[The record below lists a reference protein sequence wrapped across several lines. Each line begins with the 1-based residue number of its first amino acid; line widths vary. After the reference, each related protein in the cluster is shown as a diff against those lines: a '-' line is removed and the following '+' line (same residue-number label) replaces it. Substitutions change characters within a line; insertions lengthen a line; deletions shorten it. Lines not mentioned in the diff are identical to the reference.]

1 MSLTETVREA
11 ISSPDRFYIGGE
23 WAKPSSTDQIEVINA
38 STEDVRAVALPILQ
52 HRIILDYNARLD
64 GTSTSAVVEKLL
76 AEIPA
81 HDLER
86 PKTLLDAKLR

>member
-1 MSLTETVREA
+1 MLQAR
-11 ISSPDRFYIGGE
+11 P
-23 WAKPSSTDQIEVINA
+23 NA
-38 STEDVRAVALPILQ
+38 STEDVRAVAQPILQ

-64 GTSTSAVVEKLL
+64 GASTTTVVEKLL

-86 PKTLLDAKLR
+86 PKTLLDAKIG